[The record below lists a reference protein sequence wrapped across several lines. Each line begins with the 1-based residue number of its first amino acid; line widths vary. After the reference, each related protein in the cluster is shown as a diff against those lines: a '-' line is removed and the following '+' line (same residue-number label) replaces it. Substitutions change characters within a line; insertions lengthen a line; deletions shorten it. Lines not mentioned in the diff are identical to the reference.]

1 MISTFN
7 YMKQRLPILA
17 AALLLFAS
25 CRTTQVA
32 YISDATR
39 DSAQTILDTYTAT
52 ILPGDQLYIYVESQ
66 TPESV
71 IPFNQETHKAQ
82 IELSRAINLDTS
94 QRGLIQ
100 QQNAVMQNQT
110 QYITTEVT
118 GYTVNEQ
125 GQISFPILGQISAA
139 GLTLDS
145 LMSHIAQRLKNEGLV
160 NDPTV
165 TAKIMNFRVTVVGEV
180 RSPQQIH
187 VQGTRLTILEAI
199 AICGDLTDN
208 AIRDKLVVIRSDGGN
223 RQMGEINLTT
233 KELLDSPYYYL
244 HNNDIVYVEP
254 TERHKRISDRNP
266 DTPKYISIAVSVASL
281 IRTNLQTARFNQTK

>member
-1 MISTFN
+1 
-7 YMKQRLPILA
+7 MKHRLPILA
-17 AALLLFAS
+17 AVLLLFAS

-100 QQNAVMQNQT
+100 QQNTATQNQT

-125 GQISFPILGQISAA
+125 GQISFPILGQINAA
-139 GLTLDS
+139 GLTIDS
-145 LMSHIAQRLKNEGLV
+145 LTSHIAQRLKNEGLV

-254 TERHKRISDRNP
+254 TERRKRISDRDP

-281 IRTNLQTARFNQTK
+281 FRTYLQINRFNQTH

>member
-1 MISTFN
+1 
-7 YMKQRLPILA
+7 MKQRLPILA

-100 QQNAVMQNQT
+100 QQNTATQNQT

-180 RSPQQIH
+180 RRPQQIH

-254 TERHKRISDRNP
+254 TERRKRISDRDP

-281 IRTNLQTARFNQTK
+281 IRTNLQTARFNQTH

>member
-1 MISTFN
+1 
-7 YMKQRLPILA
+7 MKHRLPILA
-17 AALLLFAS
+17 AVLLLFAS

-32 YISDATR
+32 YISDAIR

-100 QQNAVMQNQT
+100 QQNTATQNQT

-145 LMSHIAQRLKNEGLV
+145 LTSHIAQRLKNEGLV

-180 RSPQQIH
+180 RKPQQIH

-208 AIRDKLVVIRSDGGN
+208 AIRDKLVVIRSDSGN
-223 RQMGEINLTT
+223 RQMSEINLTT

-254 TERHKRISDRNP
+254 TERRKRISDRDP
-266 DTPKYISIAVSVASL
+266 DTPKYISIAVSVASI
-281 IRTNLQTARFNQTK
+281 IRTNLQAARFNKTH

>member
-1 MISTFN
+1 
-7 YMKQRLPILA
+7 MKHRLPILA
-17 AALLLFAS
+17 AVLLLFAS

-100 QQNAVMQNQT
+100 QQNAATQNQT

-145 LMSHIAQRLKNEGLV
+145 LTSHIAQRLKNEGLV

-254 TERHKRISDRNP
+254 TERRKRISDRDP

-281 IRTNLQTARFNQTK
+281 FRTYLQINRFNQTH

>member
-1 MISTFN
+1 
-7 YMKQRLPILA
+7 MKQRLPILA

-125 GQISFPILGQISAA
+125 GQISFPILGQINAA

-180 RSPQQIH
+180 RKPQQIH

-254 TERHKRISDRNP
+254 TERRKRISDRDP
-266 DTPKYISIAVSVASL
+266 DIPKYISIAVSVASL
-281 IRTNLQTARFNQTK
+281 IRTNLQTARFNQTH

>member
-1 MISTFN
+1 
-7 YMKQRLPILA
+7 MKHRLPILA
-17 AALLLFAS
+17 AVLLLFAS

-100 QQNAVMQNQT
+100 QQNTVMQNQT

-145 LMSHIAQRLKNEGLV
+145 LTSHIAQRLKNEGLV

-223 RQMGEINLTT
+223 RQIGEINLTT

-254 TERHKRISDRNP
+254 TERRKRISDRDP

-281 IRTNLQTARFNQTK
+281 IRTNLQTARFNQTH

>member
-1 MISTFN
+1 
-7 YMKQRLPILA
+7 MKHRLPILA
-17 AALLLFAS
+17 AVLLLFAS

-100 QQNAVMQNQT
+100 QQNAATQNQT

-139 GLTLDS
+139 GLTIDS
-145 LMSHIAQRLKNEGLV
+145 LTSHIAQRLKNEGLV

-208 AIRDKLVVIRSDGGN
+208 AIRDKLVVIRSDSGN
-223 RQMGEINLTT
+223 RQMSEINLTT

-254 TERHKRISDRNP
+254 TERRKRISDRDP

-281 IRTNLQTARFNQTK
+281 IRTNLQTARFNQTH

>member
-1 MISTFN
+1 
-7 YMKQRLPILA
+7 MKHRLPILA
-17 AALLLFAS
+17 AVLLLFAS

-100 QQNAVMQNQT
+100 QQNTVMQNQT

-180 RSPQQIH
+180 RKPQQIH

-208 AIRDKLVVIRSDGGN
+208 AIRDKLVVIRSDSGN
-223 RQMGEINLTT
+223 RQMSEINLTT

-254 TERHKRISDRNP
+254 TERRKRISDRDP
-266 DTPKYISIAVSVASL
+266 DTPKYISIAVSVASI
-281 IRTNLQTARFNQTK
+281 IRTNLQAARFNKTH